1 MRYYLFSFVFFLLF
15 SGFSL
20 SQETVVIFSIN
31 DPHGSIDNFPRL
43 KTLIEN
49 ERALNN
55 KVFFV
60 SAGDIFSGNPIVD
73 YHPNKGYPIIDLLN
87 DCDLDISVIGNHE
100 FDYGQDVLNARI
112 EQADFPFI
120 CDNVYG
126 ASGALNNINGYELI
140 TKDNFSIAF
149 VGVVETG
156 SPGLHPLTH
165 PKKIEGLSF
174 SEGLES
180 FPKYKNLKTEQNADL
195 FVALTHYGHN
205 KDKQILE
212 NYPFVDL
219 VIGGHTDREYGYFH
233 ENGYMIMS
241 GSYLNKVSKTTL
253 TVTNK
258 VITDFKFELIDLSDT
273 LLPMDTAMKIKV
285 DNYNNQPEFYQVIG
299 NAETH
304 HDKSEVGC
312 LYTDALRNV
321 TGADFVIQNMG
332 GIRADLDQGDI
343 TPYDIYA
350 IDPFGNGLDT
360 FQMTVT
366 QLRNFLNEYPSSF
379 SYSTLLEIYKDQNQ
393 NYQFKD
399 NGELLGDNDIV
410 DFCLNDYISN
420 VYSEYFPT
428 SYYTY
433 ELTTADYII
442 EYIRDNH
449 IGNINYQDCFR
460 RETTLSI
467 LPVSKDSKL
476 LIQAPEKSKKLHC
489 LTRAALALGFK
500 KINYS
505 QKTISI
511 FREFHKPPYGG
522 GNQFMLALKDE
533 FEKLIKKIGIFR
545 IKAKNI
551 YLMLTISNTML

>member
-1 MRYYLFSFVFFLLF
+1 MRYYLLSFAFFLL
-15 SGFSL
+15 SNGFL
-20 SQETVVIFSIN
+20 LGQETVVIFSIN
-31 DPHGSIDNFPRL
+31 DPHGRIDNFPRL

-49 ERALNN
+49 ERALND

-73 YHPNKGYPIIDLLN
+73 YHPSKGYPMIDLLN

-126 ASGALNNINGYELI
+126 ATGALNNINGYELI
-140 TKDNFSIAF
+140 TKDDFSIAF

-165 PKKIEGLSF
+165 PKKVEGLTF

-180 FPKYKNLKTEQNADL
+180 FPKYQNLKIEQNADL

-253 TVTNK
+253 TVTDK
-258 VITDFKFELIDLSDT
+258 VITDFQFEIIDLSDT
-273 LLPMDTAMKIKV
+273 SVPMDSAMKVKI
-285 DNYNNQPEFYQVIG
+285 DDYNNQPQFYQVIG

-312 LYTDALRNV
+312 LYTDALRDV

-360 FQMTVT
+360 FQMTASE
-366 QLRNFLNEYPSSF
+366 LRNFLNEYPSSF
-379 SYSTLLEIYKDQNQ
+379 SYSTSLEIYKDQNQ
-393 NYQFKD
+393 NYQFKN
-399 NGELLGDNDIV
+399 NGILLGDNDIV

-420 VYSEYFPT
+420 VYSEYFPE
-428 SYYTY
+428 SRYTY

-449 IGNINYQDCFR
+449 VGNINYQDCFR

-467 LPVSKDSKL
+467 LPISKVSELFIQNPVDDFLIFNSQLDGKL
-476 LIQAPEKSKKLHC
+476 TIFDMFGRALANFEKEEDMYVGNLPSGFYIAQIQNDKENISKK
-489 LTRAALALGFK
+489 FV
-500 KINYS
+500 
-505 QKTISI
+505 
-511 FREFHKPPYGG
+511 
-522 GNQFMLALKDE
+522 
-533 FEKLIKKIGIFR
+533 
-545 IKAKNI
+545 KN
-551 YLMLTISNTML
+551 

>member
-15 SGFSL
+15 SSFSL

-449 IGNINYQDCFR
+449 LGNINYQDCFR

-476 LIQAPEKSKKLHC
+476 LIQNPVDDFLILSSQLEGKLTIFDMFGRVIARFEKEKDMYVGDLPSGFYIAQLQNGREIISKK
-489 LTRAALALGFK
+489 FV
-500 KINYS
+500 
-505 QKTISI
+505 
-511 FREFHKPPYGG
+511 
-522 GNQFMLALKDE
+522 
-533 FEKLIKKIGIFR
+533 
-545 IKAKNI
+545 KN
-551 YLMLTISNTML
+551 

>member
-15 SGFSL
+15 SSFSL

-258 VITDFKFELIDLSDT
+258 VITDFQFELIDLSDT
-273 LLPMDTAMKIKV
+273 LLPMDTAMKVKV

-476 LIQAPEKSKKLHC
+476 LIQNPVDDFLILSSQLEGKLTIFDMFGRVIARFEKEKDMYVGDLPSGFYIAQLQNGREIISKK
-489 LTRAALALGFK
+489 FV
-500 KINYS
+500 
-505 QKTISI
+505 
-511 FREFHKPPYGG
+511 
-522 GNQFMLALKDE
+522 
-533 FEKLIKKIGIFR
+533 
-545 IKAKNI
+545 KN
-551 YLMLTISNTML
+551 

>member
-449 IGNINYQDCFR
+449 VGNINYQDCFR

-476 LIQAPEKSKKLHC
+476 LIQNPVDDFLILSSQLEGKLTIFDMFGRVIARFEKEKDMYVGDLPSGFYIAQLQNGREIISKK
-489 LTRAALALGFK
+489 FV
-500 KINYS
+500 
-505 QKTISI
+505 
-511 FREFHKPPYGG
+511 
-522 GNQFMLALKDE
+522 
-533 FEKLIKKIGIFR
+533 
-545 IKAKNI
+545 KN
-551 YLMLTISNTML
+551 

>member
-15 SGFSL
+15 SSFSL

-273 LLPMDTAMKIKV
+273 LLPIDTAMKVKV

-449 IGNINYQDCFR
+449 VGNINYQDCFR

-476 LIQAPEKSKKLHC
+476 LIQNPVDDFLILSSQLEGKLTIFDMFGRVIARFEKEKDMYVGDLPSGFYIAQLQNGREIISKK
-489 LTRAALALGFK
+489 FV
-500 KINYS
+500 
-505 QKTISI
+505 
-511 FREFHKPPYGG
+511 
-522 GNQFMLALKDE
+522 
-533 FEKLIKKIGIFR
+533 
-545 IKAKNI
+545 KN
-551 YLMLTISNTML
+551 

>member
-15 SGFSL
+15 SSFSL

-258 VITDFKFELIDLSDT
+258 VITDFQFELIDLSDT
-273 LLPMDTAMKIKV
+273 LLPIDTAMKVKV

-476 LIQAPEKSKKLHC
+476 LIQNPVDDILILSSQLEGKLTIFDMFGRVIARFEKEKDMYVGDLPSGFYIAQLQNGREIISKK
-489 LTRAALALGFK
+489 FV
-500 KINYS
+500 
-505 QKTISI
+505 
-511 FREFHKPPYGG
+511 
-522 GNQFMLALKDE
+522 
-533 FEKLIKKIGIFR
+533 
-545 IKAKNI
+545 KN
-551 YLMLTISNTML
+551 

>member
-15 SGFSL
+15 SSFSL

-273 LLPMDTAMKIKV
+273 LLPMDTAMKVKV

-449 IGNINYQDCFR
+449 VGNINYQDCFR

-476 LIQAPEKSKKLHC
+476 LIQNPVDDFLILSSQLEGKLTIFDMFGRVIARFEKEKDMYVGDLPSGFYIAQLQNGREIISKK
-489 LTRAALALGFK
+489 FV
-500 KINYS
+500 
-505 QKTISI
+505 
-511 FREFHKPPYGG
+511 
-522 GNQFMLALKDE
+522 
-533 FEKLIKKIGIFR
+533 
-545 IKAKNI
+545 KN
-551 YLMLTISNTML
+551 

>member
-15 SGFSL
+15 SSFSL

-258 VITDFKFELIDLSDT
+258 VITDFQFELIDLSDT

-449 IGNINYQDCFR
+449 VGNINYQDCFR

-476 LIQAPEKSKKLHC
+476 LIQNPVDDFLILSSQLEGKLTIFDMFGRVIARFEKEKDMYVGDLPSGFYIAQLQNGREIISKK
-489 LTRAALALGFK
+489 FV
-500 KINYS
+500 
-505 QKTISI
+505 
-511 FREFHKPPYGG
+511 
-522 GNQFMLALKDE
+522 
-533 FEKLIKKIGIFR
+533 
-545 IKAKNI
+545 KN
-551 YLMLTISNTML
+551 

>member
-15 SGFSL
+15 SSFSL

-258 VITDFKFELIDLSDT
+258 VITDFQFELIDLSDT
-273 LLPMDTAMKIKV
+273 LLPIDTAMKIKV

-420 VYSEYFPT
+420 VYSEYFPA

-476 LIQAPEKSKKLHC
+476 LIQNPVDDFLILSSQLEGKLTIFDMFGRVIARFEKEKDMYVGDLPSGFYIAQLQNGREIISKK
-489 LTRAALALGFK
+489 FV
-500 KINYS
+500 
-505 QKTISI
+505 
-511 FREFHKPPYGG
+511 
-522 GNQFMLALKDE
+522 
-533 FEKLIKKIGIFR
+533 
-545 IKAKNI
+545 KN
-551 YLMLTISNTML
+551 

>member
-15 SGFSL
+15 SSFSL

-126 ASGALNNINGYELI
+126 ATGALNNINGYELI

-273 LLPMDTAMKIKV
+273 LLPMDTAMKVKV

-449 IGNINYQDCFR
+449 VGNINYQDCFR

-476 LIQAPEKSKKLHC
+476 LIQNPVDDFLILSSQLEGKLTIFDMFGRVIARFEKEKDMYVGDLPSGFYIAQLQNGREIISKK
-489 LTRAALALGFK
+489 FV
-500 KINYS
+500 
-505 QKTISI
+505 
-511 FREFHKPPYGG
+511 
-522 GNQFMLALKDE
+522 
-533 FEKLIKKIGIFR
+533 
-545 IKAKNI
+545 KN
-551 YLMLTISNTML
+551 

>member
-15 SGFSL
+15 SSFSL

-449 IGNINYQDCFR
+449 VGNINYQDCFR

-476 LIQAPEKSKKLHC
+476 LIQNPVDDFLILSSQLEGKLTIFDMFGRVIARFEKEKDMYVGDLPSGFYIAQLQNGREIISKK
-489 LTRAALALGFK
+489 FV
-500 KINYS
+500 
-505 QKTISI
+505 
-511 FREFHKPPYGG
+511 
-522 GNQFMLALKDE
+522 
-533 FEKLIKKIGIFR
+533 
-545 IKAKNI
+545 KN
-551 YLMLTISNTML
+551 

>member
-258 VITDFKFELIDLSDT
+258 VITDFQFELIDLSDT

-476 LIQAPEKSKKLHC
+476 LIQNPVDDFLILSSQLEGKLTIFDMFGRVIARFEKEKDMYVGDLPSGFYIAQLQNGREIISKK
-489 LTRAALALGFK
+489 FV
-500 KINYS
+500 
-505 QKTISI
+505 
-511 FREFHKPPYGG
+511 
-522 GNQFMLALKDE
+522 
-533 FEKLIKKIGIFR
+533 
-545 IKAKNI
+545 KN
-551 YLMLTISNTML
+551 

>member
-15 SGFSL
+15 SSFSL

-420 VYSEYFPT
+420 VYSEYFPA

-476 LIQAPEKSKKLHC
+476 LIQNPVDDFLILSSQLEGKLTIFDMFGRVIARFEKEKDMYVGDLPSGFYIAQLQNGREIISKK
-489 LTRAALALGFK
+489 FV
-500 KINYS
+500 
-505 QKTISI
+505 
-511 FREFHKPPYGG
+511 
-522 GNQFMLALKDE
+522 
-533 FEKLIKKIGIFR
+533 
-545 IKAKNI
+545 KN
-551 YLMLTISNTML
+551 

>member
-15 SGFSL
+15 SSFSL

-258 VITDFKFELIDLSDT
+258 VITDFQFELIDLSDT

-449 IGNINYQDCFR
+449 LGNINYQDCFR

-476 LIQAPEKSKKLHC
+476 LIQNPVDDFLILSSQLEGKLTIFDMFGRVIARFEKEKDMYVGDLPSGFYIAQLQNGREIISKK
-489 LTRAALALGFK
+489 FV
-500 KINYS
+500 
-505 QKTISI
+505 
-511 FREFHKPPYGG
+511 
-522 GNQFMLALKDE
+522 
-533 FEKLIKKIGIFR
+533 
-545 IKAKNI
+545 KN
-551 YLMLTISNTML
+551 

>member
-1 MRYYLFSFVFFLLF
+1 MRYFLLSFAFFLL
-15 SGFSL
+15 SNGFL
-20 SQETVVIFSIN
+20 LGQETVVIFSIN
-31 DPHGSIDNFPRL
+31 DPHGRIDNFPRL

-49 ERALNN
+49 ERALND

-73 YHPNKGYPIIDLLN
+73 YHPSKGYPMIDLLN

-126 ASGALNNINGYELI
+126 ATGALNNINGYELI
-140 TKDNFSIAF
+140 TKDGFSIAF

-165 PKKIEGLSF
+165 PKKVEGLTF

-180 FPKYKNLKTEQNADL
+180 FPKYQNLKIEQNADL

-253 TVTNK
+253 TVTDK
-258 VITDFKFELIDLSDT
+258 VITDFQFEIIDLSDT
-273 LLPMDTAMKIKV
+273 SLPTDPAMKVKI
-285 DNYNNQPEFYQVIG
+285 DDYNNQPEFYQVIG

-312 LYTDALRNV
+312 LYTDALRDV

-343 TPYDIYA
+343 TPYDIYS

-360 FQMTVT
+360 FQMTAT

-379 SYSTLLEIYKDQNQ
+379 SYSTSLEIYKDQNQ
-393 NYQFKD
+393 NYQFKN
-399 NGELLGDNDIV
+399 NGILLGDNDIV

-420 VYSEYFPT
+420 VYSEYFPE
-428 SYYTY
+428 SLYTY

-449 IGNINYQDCFR
+449 VGNINYQDCFR

-467 LPVSKDSKL
+467 LPISKVSELFIQNPVDDFLIFNSQLDGKL
-476 LIQAPEKSKKLHC
+476 TIFDMFGRAIANFKKEEDMYVGNLPSGFYIAQLQSDKKNISKK
-489 LTRAALALGFK
+489 FV
-500 KINYS
+500 
-505 QKTISI
+505 
-511 FREFHKPPYGG
+511 
-522 GNQFMLALKDE
+522 
-533 FEKLIKKIGIFR
+533 
-545 IKAKNI
+545 KN
-551 YLMLTISNTML
+551 

>member
-1 MRYYLFSFVFFLLF
+1 MRYYLLSFAFFLL
-15 SGFSL
+15 SNGFL
-20 SQETVVIFSIN
+20 LGQETVVIFSIN
-31 DPHGSIDNFPRL
+31 DPHGRIDNFPRL

-49 ERALNN
+49 ERALND

-73 YHPNKGYPIIDLLN
+73 YHPSKGYPMIDLLN

-126 ASGALNNINGYELI
+126 ATGALNNINGYELI
-140 TKDNFSIAF
+140 TKDDFSIAF

-165 PKKIEGLSF
+165 PKKVEGLTF

-180 FPKYKNLKTEQNADL
+180 FPKYQNLKIEQNADL

-253 TVTNK
+253 TVTDK
-258 VITDFKFELIDLSDT
+258 VITDFQFEIIDLSDT
-273 LLPMDTAMKIKV
+273 SVPMDSAMKVKI
-285 DNYNNQPEFYQVIG
+285 DDYNNQPQFYQVIG

-312 LYTDALRNV
+312 LYTDALRDV

-360 FQMTVT
+360 FQMTAT
-366 QLRNFLNEYPSSF
+366 ELRNFLNEYPSSF
-379 SYSTLLEIYKDQNQ
+379 SYSTSLEIYKDQNQ
-393 NYQFKD
+393 NYQFKN
-399 NGELLGDNDIV
+399 NGILLGDNDIV

-420 VYSEYFPT
+420 VYSEYFPE
-428 SYYTY
+428 SRYTY

-442 EYIRDNH
+442 EYIRDKH
-449 IGNINYQDCFR
+449 VGNINYQDCFR

-467 LPVSKDSKL
+467 LPISKVSELFIQNPVDDFLIFNSQLDGKL
-476 LIQAPEKSKKLHC
+476 TIFDMFGRAIANFKKEEDMYVGNLPSGFYIAQLQSDKKNISKK
-489 LTRAALALGFK
+489 FV
-500 KINYS
+500 
-505 QKTISI
+505 
-511 FREFHKPPYGG
+511 
-522 GNQFMLALKDE
+522 
-533 FEKLIKKIGIFR
+533 
-545 IKAKNI
+545 KN
-551 YLMLTISNTML
+551 

>member
-1 MRYYLFSFVFFLLF
+1 MRYYLLSFAFFLL
-15 SGFSL
+15 SNGFL
-20 SQETVVIFSIN
+20 LGQETVVIFSIN
-31 DPHGSIDNFPRL
+31 DPHGRIDNFPRL

-49 ERALNN
+49 ERALND

-73 YHPNKGYPIIDLLN
+73 YHPSKGYPMIDLLN

-126 ASGALNNINGYELI
+126 ATGALNNINGYELI
-140 TKDNFSIAF
+140 TKDDFSIAF

-165 PKKIEGLSF
+165 PKKVEGLTF

-180 FPKYKNLKTEQNADL
+180 FPKYQNLKIEQNADL

-253 TVTNK
+253 TVTDK
-258 VITDFKFELIDLSDT
+258 VITDFQFEIIDLSDT
-273 LLPMDTAMKIKV
+273 SVPMDSAMKVKI
-285 DNYNNQPEFYQVIG
+285 DDYNNQPQFYQVIG

-312 LYTDALRNV
+312 LYTDALRDV

-360 FQMTVT
+360 FQMTAT
-366 QLRNFLNEYPSSF
+366 ELRNFLNEYPSSF
-379 SYSTLLEIYKDQNQ
+379 SYSTSLEIYKDQNQ
-393 NYQFKD
+393 NYQFKN
-399 NGELLGDNDIV
+399 NGILLGDNDIV

-420 VYSEYFPT
+420 VYSEYFPE
-428 SYYTY
+428 SRYTY

-449 IGNINYQDCFR
+449 VGNINYQDCFR

-467 LPVSKDSKL
+467 LPISKVSELFIQNPVDDFLIFNSQLDGKL
-476 LIQAPEKSKKLHC
+476 TIFDMFGRAIANFKKEEDMYVGNLPSGFYIAQLQSDKKNISKK
-489 LTRAALALGFK
+489 FV
-500 KINYS
+500 
-505 QKTISI
+505 
-511 FREFHKPPYGG
+511 
-522 GNQFMLALKDE
+522 
-533 FEKLIKKIGIFR
+533 
-545 IKAKNI
+545 KN
-551 YLMLTISNTML
+551 

>member
-15 SGFSL
+15 SSFSL

-273 LLPMDTAMKIKV
+273 LLPMDTAMKVKV

-476 LIQAPEKSKKLHC
+476 LIQNPVDDFLILSSQLEGKLTIFDMFGRVIARFEKEKDMYVGDLPSGFYIAQLQNGREIISKK
-489 LTRAALALGFK
+489 FV
-500 KINYS
+500 
-505 QKTISI
+505 
-511 FREFHKPPYGG
+511 
-522 GNQFMLALKDE
+522 
-533 FEKLIKKIGIFR
+533 
-545 IKAKNI
+545 KN
-551 YLMLTISNTML
+551 

>member
-258 VITDFKFELIDLSDT
+258 VITGFQFELIDLSDT
-273 LLPMDTAMKIKV
+273 LLPMDTAMKVKV

-449 IGNINYQDCFR
+449 VGNINYQDCFR

-476 LIQAPEKSKKLHC
+476 LIQNPVDDFLILSSQLEGKLTIFDMFGRVIARFEKEKDMYVGDLPSGFYIAQLQNGREIISKK
-489 LTRAALALGFK
+489 FV
-500 KINYS
+500 
-505 QKTISI
+505 
-511 FREFHKPPYGG
+511 
-522 GNQFMLALKDE
+522 
-533 FEKLIKKIGIFR
+533 
-545 IKAKNI
+545 KN
-551 YLMLTISNTML
+551 

>member
-15 SGFSL
+15 SSFSL

-273 LLPMDTAMKIKV
+273 LLPIDTAMKIKV

-449 IGNINYQDCFR
+449 VGNINYQDCFR

-476 LIQAPEKSKKLHC
+476 LIQNPVDDFLILSSQLEGKLTIFDMFGRVIARFEKEKDMYVGDLPSGFYIAQLQNGREIISKK
-489 LTRAALALGFK
+489 FV
-500 KINYS
+500 
-505 QKTISI
+505 
-511 FREFHKPPYGG
+511 
-522 GNQFMLALKDE
+522 
-533 FEKLIKKIGIFR
+533 
-545 IKAKNI
+545 KN
-551 YLMLTISNTML
+551 

>member
-1 MRYYLFSFVFFLLF
+1 MRYYLLSFAFFLL
-15 SGFSL
+15 SNGFL
-20 SQETVVIFSIN
+20 LGQETVVIFSIN
-31 DPHGSIDNFPRL
+31 DPHGRIDNFPRL

-49 ERALNN
+49 ERALND

-73 YHPNKGYPIIDLLN
+73 YHPSKGYPMIDLLN

-126 ASGALNNINGYELI
+126 ATGALNKINGYELI
-140 TKDNFSIAF
+140 TKDGFSIAF

-165 PKKIEGLSF
+165 PKKVEGLTF

-180 FPKYKNLKTEQNADL
+180 FPKYQNLKIEQNADL

-253 TVTNK
+253 TVTDK
-258 VITDFKFELIDLSDT
+258 VITDFQFEIIDLSDT
-273 LLPMDTAMKIKV
+273 SLPTDPAMKVKI
-285 DNYNNQPEFYQVIG
+285 DDYNNQPEFYQVIG

-312 LYTDALRNV
+312 LYTDALRDV

-360 FQMTVT
+360 FQMTAT

-379 SYSTLLEIYKDQNQ
+379 SYSTSLEIYKDQNQ
-393 NYQFKD
+393 NYQFKN
-399 NGELLGDNDIV
+399 NGILLGDNDIV

-420 VYSEYFPT
+420 VYSEYFPE
-428 SYYTY
+428 SLYTY

-449 IGNINYQDCFR
+449 VGNINYQDCFR

-467 LPVSKDSKL
+467 LPISKVSELFIQNPVDDFLIFNSQLDGKL
-476 LIQAPEKSKKLHC
+476 TIFDMFGRAIANFKKEEDMYVGNLPSGFYIAQIQSDKENISKK
-489 LTRAALALGFK
+489 FV
-500 KINYS
+500 
-505 QKTISI
+505 
-511 FREFHKPPYGG
+511 
-522 GNQFMLALKDE
+522 
-533 FEKLIKKIGIFR
+533 
-545 IKAKNI
+545 KN
-551 YLMLTISNTML
+551 